1 VDYVL
6 GYFGR
11 EATAAQK
18 KYSEFVNAL
27 IDKEYDSPLK
37 EAVASTILGGIEFIN
52 EIKDKYLRGKNI
64 DRNLPALRE
73 LTKTS
78 IEEIIRE
85 VEGALEKSE
94 VLPKKAAIY
103 LCHRYS
109 GRTLR
114 EIGGHFGIGES
125 AVSQTSRRFSVL
137 LDKDK
142 KLNKKIKY
150 ICNRLKFV

>member
-1 VDYVL
+1 MDYVID
-6 GYFGR
+6 YFGKK
-11 EATAAQK
+11 ATAAQK
-18 KYSEFVNAL
+18 KYSDFVNAL

-37 EAVASTILGGIEFIN
+37 ETVASTILGGIEFVN
-52 EIKDKYLRGKNI
+52 KIKDKYLSGKGI

-85 VEGALEKSE
+85 VEAALGKNE
-94 VLPKKAAIY
+94 VLSKKASIY

-114 EIGGHFGIGES
+114 EIGRHFGIGES
-125 AVSQTSRRFSVL
+125 AVSQTSKRFSML
-137 LDKDK
+137 LDRDK

-150 ICNRLKFV
+150 I